1 MLIPI
6 VVAILVTLAVVA
18 PITWFISGKA
28 IAKSNDEKI
37 GNANERAREI
47 IDEALKTAE
56 TKKKEA
62 LLEVKEESLRTKN
75 ELEKETRKDVL
86 KYKST
91 RSESFLK
98 KKLLIERS
106 MQSRNVT

>member
-62 LLEVKEESLRTKN
+62 LLEVKEESLRMNLRKRQ
-75 ELEKETRKDVL
+75 RKDVL